1 MSAAALKGA
10 YNQLRKLHP
19 DRLKLKAALQEV
31 NAAILEQSLNQP
43 EHVTEFQVPCCGGT
57 IVVGQ
62 VKLTNFETAL
72 PGAHALLSHAA
83 DCHACN
89 GGDAGR

>member
-10 YNQLRKLHP
+10 HNQLRQLHP
-19 DRLKLKAALQEV
+19 DRPELIAALRAMNE
-31 NAAILEQSLNQP
+31 AILEQSLGQP
-43 EHVTEFQVPCCGGT
+43 AQVASFQVPCCGGT
-57 IVVGQ
+57 IVVGK
-62 VKLTNFETAL
+62 VKLTNHETAL

-83 DCHACN
+83 GCHACN